1 MTVAI
6 YNIYFWKDML
16 VLDVTSVD
24 SLNYTLDFFID
35 YAEKN
40 FSNFG
45 LFRADQNVLIY
56 TFQW

>member
-35 YAEKN
+35 YAEKTSVILV
-40 FSNFG
+40 FFEQIRM
-45 LFRADQNVLIY
+45 F
-56 TFQW
+56 